1 MIIVSD
7 TSALGNLAIVDQL
20 SLLQALY
27 NTVIIPDVV
36 AQELS
41 HATSPKIHT
50 ILNLEWIQ
58 VQSVINQAMADA
70 LQQNSNLDP
79 GESHAIVL
87 ALEQQADELLMD
99 ERRGRQEAMKLGIP
113 IIGILGVL
121 LLAKQRNLVPQV
133 QPILDALIKQAGF
146 RVSPQ
151 LYSQVVSQANEK

>member
-7 TSALGNLAIVDQL
+7 TSALGNLAIVNQL
-20 SLLQALY
+20 TLLQALY
-27 NTVIIPDVV
+27 NTVVIPDVV

-41 HATSPKIHT
+41 NATSPKICT
-50 ILNLEWIQ
+50 IISLEWIQ
-58 VQSVINQAMADA
+58 VQSITNQAMADA

-87 ALEQQADELLMD
+87 ALEQQADELLID

-121 LLAKQRNLVPQV
+121 LLAKQRGLVPQV
-133 QPILDALIKQAGF
+133 QPTMDALIEQAGF
-146 RVSPQ
+146 RVSSQ
-151 LYSQVVSQANEK
+151 LYAQVLSQANEE